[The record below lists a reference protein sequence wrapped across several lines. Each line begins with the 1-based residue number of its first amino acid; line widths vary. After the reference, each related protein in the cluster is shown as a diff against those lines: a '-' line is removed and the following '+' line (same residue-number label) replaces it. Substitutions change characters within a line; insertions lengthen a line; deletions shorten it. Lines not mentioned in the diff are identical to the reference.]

1 MVDKSRKNNAKF
13 GLVGKY
19 LVFEIEENQMQ
30 AELGSTTKT
39 QHIFH
44 SLI

>member
-1 MVDKSRKNNAKF
+1 MVDKSRKNNAKL
-13 GLVGKY
+13 GLVGKH

-30 AELGSTTKT
+30 AEAQQILSKL
-39 QHIFH
+39 FR